1 MQAGGRHLQGLYR
14 AKLGGRGEGPADHV
28 RGGGERRLTEVTL
41 DHLEGYRG
49 ARPVRVG
56 NAASN
61 QLQLDVYGEL
71 VEQTWRWHQRGRSPD
86 DDYWR
91 FLLGIIETA
100 AERWEEPDR
109 GIWEVR
115 GSPRHFVH
123 SKVMCWAALDRGVR
137 LAEEC
142 LRKAPVKR
150 WGNIRDEIRE
160 AVQSEGY
167 DEQRGVFVRSFGGK
181 ELDAALLLIPS
192 FEFVPYDDERLVRT
206 TDAVRE
212 ELDDDGLLL
221 RYRPGG
227 DEEDGL
233 DGAEGAFLACSF
245 WLAECLARQGR
256 IEDAREV
263 FDRTAATGNELGL
276 FSEEYDPQTIQ
287 ALGNFPQALTHI
299 SHIAAAVALSEHR
312 DILRVRTLATGSF
325 TKGTSSTSRA
335 VCSPS
340 DPVLST
346 PVEAKGPASALWQ

>member
-1 MQAGGRHLQGLYR
+1 MYG
-14 AKLGGRGEGPADHV
+14 V
-28 RGGGERRLTEVTL
+28 GGERRLIEVNL

-100 AERWEEPDR
+100 AERWREPDR
-109 GIWEVR
+109 GLWEMR
-115 GSPRHFVH
+115 GEPRHFVH
-123 SKVMCWAALDRGVR
+123 SKAMCWAALDRGVR

-150 WGNIRDEIRE
+150 WGKIRDEIRE
-160 AVQSEGY
+160 AIESEGY
-167 DEQRGVFVRSFGGK
+167 DEDRGVFVQSFGGK
-181 ELDAALLLIPS
+181 GLDAALLLIPS
-192 FEFVPYDDERLVRT
+192 FEFISYDDERMIRT

-212 ELDDDGLLL
+212 ELDAGGLLL
-221 RYRPGG
+221 RYRPST
-227 DEEDGL
+227 
-233 DGAEGAFLACSF
+233 GAEGSLEGEEGAFLPCSF

-263 FDRTAATGNELGL
+263 FDRAVSTGNELAL
-276 FSEEYDPQTIQ
+276 FSEEYDPQTDQ
-287 ALGNFPQALTHI
+287 ALGNFPQSLTHL
-299 SHIAAAVALSEHR
+299 SHITAAVALSEHR
-312 DILRVRTLATGSF
+312 EYPR
-325 TKGTSSTSRA
+325 
-335 VCSPS
+335 
-340 DPVLST
+340 
-346 PVEAKGPASALWQ
+346 

>member
-1 MQAGGRHLQGLYR
+1 MASRRSRGEVKATPASRPRGPNLRWLKSKPAGALRLAFRLPIYLYRLDLGWLLGHRFLLLVHRGRESGRSLADIGCRSEADAFRSFIERSSAGGAKDLQIMYG
-14 AKLGGRGEGPADHV
+14 V
-28 RGGGERRLTEVTL
+28 GGERRLIEVNL

-123 SKVMCWAALDRGVR
+123 SKVMCWAPLDRGVR

-150 WGNIRDEIRE
+150 WGNIRDEI
-160 AVQSEGY
+160 
-167 DEQRGVFVRSFGGK
+167 
-181 ELDAALLLIPS
+181 
-192 FEFVPYDDERLVRT
+192 
-206 TDAVRE
+206 
-212 ELDDDGLLL
+212 DDDGLLL

-276 FSEEYDPQTIQ
+276 
-287 ALGNFPQALTHI
+287 
-299 SHIAAAVALSEHR
+299 
-312 DILRVRTLATGSF
+312 
-325 TKGTSSTSRA
+325 
-335 VCSPS
+335 
-340 DPVLST
+340 
-346 PVEAKGPASALWQ
+346 